1 MTDTHNTT
9 IDLDGT
15 DTPVVVEY
23 ATLGWHE
30 IEVEAVRIDMFG
42 DAGPNIV
49 GLMSK
54 DGVEELEH
62 EIIRSLPWNGRA
74 CRDANRNPGFS
85 SWEYL

>member
-1 MTDTHNTT
+1 MTDTHHTT

-23 ATLGWHE
+23 WIEDWHE
-30 IEVEAVRIDMFG
+30 VEVQAVRVDMPG
-42 DAGPNIV
+42 DAGPNI
-49 GLMSK
+49 LDLLSK
-54 DGVEELEH
+54 DDVEELEH